1 MLTYL
6 YTINMRMCALL
17 PKAAVGSLPKTAV
30 SAAKGGDFVDAV
42 QSREDYLENI
52 LILSKK
58 KGMVRNVDIALQMNF
73 SRPSVSIAIKKL
85 EKEGYV
91 SIDEDGFISLTA
103 KGRKR
108 AEQVYERH
116 LVLTLILMEVGV
128 EKNQASLDACKVE
141 HCLSDESF
149 AKIREY
155 YLKYIHD
162 KK

>member
-1 MLTYL
+1 M
-6 YTINMRMCALL
+6 
-17 PKAAVGSLPKTAV
+17 
-30 SAAKGGDFVDAV
+30 DAI

-58 KGMVRNVDIALQMNF
+58 KGQIRNVDIALQMNF
-73 SRPSVSIAIKKL
+73 SRPSVSVAVKKL

-91 SIDEDGFISLTA
+91 TVSEDGDIQLTS

-128 EKNQASLDACKVE
+128 EKNQASLDA
-141 HCLSDESF
+141 
-149 AKIREY
+149 
-155 YLKYIHD
+155 
-162 KK
+162 

>member
-1 MLTYL
+1 MWATVHTFLDRGCRFAH
-6 YTINMRMCALL
+6 MQ
-17 PKAAVGSLPKTAV
+17 
-30 SAAKGGDFVDAV
+30 GGDFMDAV

-58 KGMVRNVDIALQMNF
+58 KSVVRNVDIALQMNY
-73 SRPSVSIAIKKL
+73 SRPSVSIAVKKL

-91 SIDEDGFISLTA
+91 TVGEDGGITLTS
-103 KGRKR
+103 KGKKR

-128 EKNQASLDACKVE
+128 EKNQASLDACRVE

>member
-1 MLTYL
+1 MAMWATVHTFLDRGCRFPHTQ
-6 YTINMRMCALL
+6 
-17 PKAAVGSLPKTAV
+17 
-30 SAAKGGDFVDAV
+30 GGDFMDAV

-58 KGMVRNVDIALQMNF
+58 KNVVRNVDIALQMNY
-73 SRPSVSIAIKKL
+73 SRPSVSIAVKKL

-91 SIDEDGFISLTA
+91 TVSEDGGITLTS
-103 KGRKR
+103 KGKKR

-128 EKNQASLDACKVE
+128 EKNQASLDACRVE

>member
-1 MLTYL
+1 MQ
-6 YTINMRMCALL
+6 M
-17 PKAAVGSLPKTAV
+17 
-30 SAAKGGDFVDAV
+30 DAV

-52 LILSKK
+52 LMLSKK
-58 KGMVRNVDIALQMNF
+58 KAVVRNVDIALQMNF
-73 SRPSVSIAIKKL
+73 SRPSVSVAVKKL

-91 SIDEDGFISLTA
+91 TVSEDGNIELTS
-103 KGRKR
+103 KGKKR
-108 AEQVYERH
+108 AEQVYEKH

>member
-1 MLTYL
+1 MPFYVQ
-6 YTINMRMCALL
+6 YIFNYRPAPVQKENGEQM
-17 PKAAVGSLPKTAV
+17 
-30 SAAKGGDFVDAV
+30 DAV

-58 KGMVRNVDIALQMNF
+58 KSVVRNVDIALQMNF
-73 SRPSVSIAIKKL
+73 SRPSVSVAVKKL

-91 SIDEDGFISLTA
+91 TVSPDGNIELTG

-128 EKNQASLDACKVE
+128 EKQQASLDACKVE

-149 AKIREY
+149 AKVREY
-155 YLKYIHD
+155 YLRYIHD

>member
-1 MLTYL
+1 M
-6 YTINMRMCALL
+6 
-17 PKAAVGSLPKTAV
+17 
-30 SAAKGGDFVDAV
+30 DAV

-52 LILSKK
+52 LILFKK
-58 KGMVRNVDIALQMNF
+58 KGYVRNIDIATQMNY

-91 SIDEDGFISLTA
+91 TVEEDGEIKLTA

-116 LVLTLILMEVGV
+116 LVLTLILIEVGV

-141 HCLSDESF
+141 HCLSEESF

>member
-1 MLTYL
+1 MPFYVQYIFNYRLAPVQKE
-6 YTINMRMCALL
+6 NGEQM
-17 PKAAVGSLPKTAV
+17 
-30 SAAKGGDFVDAV
+30 DAV

-58 KGMVRNVDIALQMNF
+58 KSVVRNVDIALQMNF
-73 SRPSVSIAIKKL
+73 SRPSVSVAVKKL

-91 SIDEDGFISLTA
+91 TVSPDGNIELTG

-128 EKNQASLDACKVE
+128 EKHQASLDACKVE

-149 AKIREY
+149 AKVREY
-155 YLKYIHD
+155 YLRYIHD

>member
-1 MLTYL
+1 LAMWATVHTFLCRGCRFAH
-6 YTINMRMCALL
+6 MQ
-17 PKAAVGSLPKTAV
+17 
-30 SAAKGGDFVDAV
+30 GGDFMDAV

-58 KGMVRNVDIALQMNF
+58 KNVVRNVDIALQMNY
-73 SRPSVSIAIKKL
+73 SRPSVSIAVKKL

-91 SIDEDGFISLTA
+91 TVSEDGGITLTS
-103 KGRKR
+103 KGKKR

-128 EKNQASLDACKVE
+128 EKNQASLDACRVE

>member
-1 MLTYL
+1 MQKE
-6 YTINMRMCALL
+6 NGEQM
-17 PKAAVGSLPKTAV
+17 
-30 SAAKGGDFVDAV
+30 DAV

-58 KGMVRNVDIALQMNF
+58 KSVVRNVDIALQMNF
-73 SRPSVSIAIKKL
+73 SRPSVSVAVKKL

-91 SIDEDGFISLTA
+91 TVSPDGNIELTG

-128 EKNQASLDACKVE
+128 EKHQASLDACKVE

-149 AKIREY
+149 AKVREY
-155 YLKYIHD
+155 YLRYIHD

>member
-1 MLTYL
+1 M
-6 YTINMRMCALL
+6 
-17 PKAAVGSLPKTAV
+17 
-30 SAAKGGDFVDAV
+30 DAI

-58 KGMVRNVDIALQMNF
+58 KGQVRNVDIATQMNF
-73 SRPSVSIAIKKL
+73 SRPSVSVAIKKL
-85 EKEGYV
+85 EKDGYV
-91 SIDEDGFISLTA
+91 TVSEDGNIQLTS
-103 KGRKR
+103 KGRKH

-128 EKNQASLDACKVE
+128 EKNQASIDACKVE

-149 AKIREY
+149 AKICEY